1 MSVKFRVIEPPESR
15 YGALIDIASRET
27 RSIAL
32 RMCWTRAFRPKVM
45 HSHYGYAGN
54 SSSAKLMTS
63 LHSSRPP
70 TGAAAQS
77 RLLFLTA
84 TTMSSYGHL
93 SDPDPEFAAHLE
105 QHPHSPLSPP
115 DDIATAQREWIE
127 QRQPGYTAIE
137 KGRLRAGQ

>member
-1 MSVKFRVIEPPESR
+1 
-15 YGALIDIASRET
+15 
-27 RSIAL
+27 
-32 RMCWTRAFRPKVM
+32 M

-54 SSSAKLMTS
+54 SSSAEPMAS
-63 LHSSRPP
+63 LHLGPRPAP
-70 TGAAAQS
+70 RPNPDFSFSQP
-77 RLLFLTA
+77 

-93 SDPDPEFAAHLE
+93 SDPDPEFAAYLE

-127 QRQPGYTAIE
+127 QRQTGYTAIE